1 MQKTKEICGNSV
13 SLYPLNKTN
22 REEYLKVFRRASTFS
37 ELYAT
42 SEDLW
47 KSMSEPIG
55 TDKDDTER
63 YIVCIKGMDKVCG
76 FINYDMEGSIP
87 SIDIAIAPEYR
98 NCGFGYGAAKL
109 LCEYLLSQTG
119 IDSVYWYA
127 MPNNKASIRIAEK
140 LGGVQTDDRNI
151 LAEAMSNAFGKS
163 ESEYADLPATKVY
176 VIKKYT

>member
-1 MQKTKEICGNSV
+1 MQNTKEICGNGI
-13 SLYPLNKTN
+13 SLLPLNTDN
-22 REEYLKVFRRASTFS
+22 REEYLKVFKRASTFS
-37 ELYAT
+37 EIYAV
-42 SEDLW
+42 SDDLW
-47 KSMSEPIG
+47 RTMSEPMG
-55 TDKDDTER
+55 TDNDTTVR
-63 YIVCIKGMDKVCG
+63 YIIYAEDAVCG

-98 NCGFGYGAAKL
+98 NCGFGYGASKL

-119 IDSVYWYA
+119 IDSIYWYA